1 MKYQLQLLIFILL
14 CLAGRLDASPLYDYG
29 LYLKS
34 HAVPAP
40 ERSTLYLDDN
50 QPFSVKNDLTIS
62 FQIYIRANEADYGS
76 ILHLKTD
83 KGQIIRFSFV
93 AGEQNHAP
101 ALMLN
106 DEIIIIDKPIELEKW
121 INVSLNLRQKDNVIE
136 IEYDKKKM
144 SSTFPLQDDYI
155 RTDVRLSGGSS
166 PCQLKG
172 YQHHTGRQTDKRM
185 EIMET

>member
-62 FQIYIRANEADYGS
+62 FHIYIRANEADYGS

-136 IEYDKKKM
+136 IEYDKKRCR
-144 SSTFPLQDDYI
+144 PP
-155 RTDVRLSGGSS
+155 S
-166 PCQLKG
+166 PCKKQPV
-172 YQHHTGRQTDKRM
+172 
-185 EIMET
+185 

>member
-62 FQIYIRANEADYGS
+62 FQIYIRDTEEEYGS
-76 ILHLKTD
+76 LLCLIPYRW
-83 KGQIIRFSFV
+83 QI
-93 AGEQNHAP
+93 
-101 ALMLN
+101 
-106 DEIIIIDKPIELEKW
+106 
-121 INVSLNLRQKDNVIE
+121 
-136 IEYDKKKM
+136 
-144 SSTFPLQDDYI
+144 
-155 RTDVRLSGGSS
+155 
-166 PCQLKG
+166 
-172 YQHHTGRQTDKRM
+172 
-185 EIMET
+185 

>member
-106 DEIIIIDKPIELEKW
+106 DEIIIIDKPIEL
-121 INVSLNLRQKDNVIE
+121 
-136 IEYDKKKM
+136 
-144 SSTFPLQDDYI
+144 
-155 RTDVRLSGGSS
+155 
-166 PCQLKG
+166 
-172 YQHHTGRQTDKRM
+172 
-185 EIMET
+185 

>member
-76 ILHLKTD
+76 ILHLKTYLSIETFCRS
-83 KGQIIRFSFV
+83 KSF
-93 AGEQNHAP
+93 
-101 ALMLN
+101 
-106 DEIIIIDKPIELEKW
+106 
-121 INVSLNLRQKDNVIE
+121 
-136 IEYDKKKM
+136 EY
-144 SSTFPLQDDYI
+144 LCQWY
-155 RTDVRLSGGSS
+155 LSES
-166 PCQLKG
+166 P
-172 YQHHTGRQTDKRM
+172 
-185 EIMET
+185 

>member
-83 KGQIIRFSFV
+83 KGQIYAFRLLQASKT
-93 AGEQNHAP
+93 
-101 ALMLN
+101 ML
-106 DEIIIIDKPIELEKW
+106 
-121 INVSLNLRQKDNVIE
+121 
-136 IEYDKKKM
+136 
-144 SSTFPLQDDYI
+144 PL
-155 RTDVRLSGGSS
+155 
-166 PCQLKG
+166 
-172 YQHHTGRQTDKRM
+172 
-185 EIMET
+185 

>member
-62 FQIYIRANEADYGS
+62 FQIYIRASLRIIVS
-76 ILHLKTD
+76 IFSSSNTKS
-83 KGQIIRFSFV
+83 FSFQPTKFATFTSYISIFPV
-93 AGEQNHAP
+93 
-101 ALMLN
+101 
-106 DEIIIIDKPIELEKW
+106 
-121 INVSLNLRQKDNVIE
+121 NVSNC
-136 IEYDKKKM
+136 
-144 SSTFPLQDDYI
+144 T
-155 RTDVRLSGGSS
+155 
-166 PCQLKG
+166 
-172 YQHHTGRQTDKRM
+172 
-185 EIMET
+185 

>member
-144 SSTFPLQDDYI
+144 SSTFPLQ
-155 RTDVRLSGGSS
+155 
-166 PCQLKG
+166 
-172 YQHHTGRQTDKRM
+172 
-185 EIMET
+185 ETNSVTIT

>member
-76 ILHLKTD
+76 ILHLM
-83 KGQIIRFSFV
+83 
-93 AGEQNHAP
+93 H
-101 ALMLN
+101 MLIPLYN
-106 DEIIIIDKPIELEKW
+106 FLH
-121 INVSLNLRQKDNVIE
+121 LNIKN
-136 IEYDKKKM
+136 
-144 SSTFPLQDDYI
+144 
-155 RTDVRLSGGSS
+155 
-166 PCQLKG
+166 QLT
-172 YQHHTGRQTDKRM
+172 YFLLYLL
-185 EIMET
+185 